1 MSGDR
6 LTERVL
12 TTHGLTV
19 QFGGTRAV
27 DALDLEVRAGE
38 IVGLIGPNGAGKTT
52 TLNACAGTVRPAE
65 GRVEL
70 LGANVSTWSPAHR
83 ARHGLGRTFQRFALC
98 DSLSVA
104 ENVGL
109 AVEARQAGGRPWR
122 CFLAP
127 RGAGVAQRDRVA
139 AALEICGIA
148 DLAARRVGSLSTGQ
162 RRLVELA
169 RAACGRSPVLLLD
182 EPSSGLDP
190 TETDTFARIVR
201 GIVADTGASV
211 LVVEHDMTLVREICA
226 YLYVLDFGVLLC
238 HGPTDD
244 VLRDDRVRRA
254 YLGSA
259 EEAAHA

>member
-1 MSGDR
+1 MSERSG
-6 LTERVL
+6 ERVL
-12 TTHGLTV
+12 ATHGLTV

-27 DALDLEVRAGE
+27 DSFDLELRAGE

-52 TLNACAGTVRPAE
+52 TLNACAGTVRPAA

-70 LGANVSTWSPAHR
+70 LGSDVSTWSPAHR
-83 ARHGLGRTFQRFALC
+83 ARFGLGRTFQRFALC

-109 AVEARQAGGRPWR
+109 AAEARQAGGRPWK

-127 RGAGVAQRDRVA
+127 RGGRAAQGARVA
-139 AALEICGIA
+139 GALEVCGIS
-148 DLAARRVGSLSTGQ
+148 DLAGRRVGSLSTGQ

-169 RAACGRSPVLLLD
+169 RAACGQSPVLLLD

-190 TETDTFARIVR
+190 AETDTFARIVR

-226 YLYVLDFGVLLC
+226 YLYVLDFGVHLC
-238 HGPTDD
+238 DGPTEA
-244 VLRDDRVRRA
+244 VLRDDRVRQA
-254 YLGSA
+254 YLGTI
-259 EEAAHA
+259 EEPAHA